1 MPISISKTGAKLV
14 KISGKHVFDAHF
26 LTSFCCHFVR
36 KRDKVS
42 NICGHLTAKD
52 FSIDDVN
59 ATLAEQAAKLQLT
72 ADETELVDSIVMLY
86 GSKSQNGF
94 IFLTHAEQHWVEAR
108 EGLHPTSGRKRKSP
122 LDTMHDYYKARHER
136 NKQKRCQTNHAR
148 SGREHDSL
156 SLRFL

>member
-42 NICGHLTAKD
+42 NICVHLTAKD

-72 ADETELVDSIVMLY
+72 ADETELVDSIVMLA
-86 GSKSQNGF
+86 
-94 IFLTHAEQHWVEAR
+94 IRLEVA
-108 EGLHPTSGRKRKSP
+108 KRIYLPYSCRTA
-122 LDTMHDYYKARHER
+122 LGGGT
-136 NKQKRCQTNHAR
+136 
-148 SGREHDSL
+148 
-156 SLRFL
+156 

>member
-1 MPISISKTGAKLV
+1 M
-14 KISGKHVFDAHF
+14 FDAHF

-59 ATLAEQAAKLQLT
+59 ATLAEQATKLQLT

-94 IFLTHAEQHWVEAR
+94 IFLTHAEQPWVEAR
-108 EGLHPTSGRKRKSP
+108 ERLAPYQRSEWNHSYYVCNWKS
-122 LDTMHDYYKARHER
+122 Y
-136 NKQKRCQTNHAR
+136 Q
-148 SGREHDSL
+148 
-156 SLRFL
+156 